1 MRVELKGWGCG
12 EIALEVLCSLKVS
25 ESTLQFPRPGA
36 EVQKGAETTICLA
49 IPKFIINVS
58 RKFAPY
64 KVSFRT
70 LHSLP

>member
-1 MRVELKGWGCG
+1 MRLELKGGRDSAG
-12 EIALEVLCSLKVS
+12 G
-25 ESTLQFPRPGA
+25 TLFPKSVRVNPQFPRPGA

-58 RKFAPY
+58 RKFTPY

-70 LHSLP
+70 LHPLS